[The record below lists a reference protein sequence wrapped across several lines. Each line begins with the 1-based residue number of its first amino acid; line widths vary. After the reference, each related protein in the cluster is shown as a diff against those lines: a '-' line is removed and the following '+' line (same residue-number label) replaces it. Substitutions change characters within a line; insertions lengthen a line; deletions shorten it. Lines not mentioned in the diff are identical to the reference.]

1 MDSFKETLAWVIC
14 IILSVS
20 IFLGLIAFIDVY
32 TSTLKQECRLAAIE
46 QNYNAVEIQA
56 ICERKQ

>member
-1 MDSFKETLAWVIC
+1 MESFKETLTWAIC
-14 IILSVS
+14 IVLCVMT
-20 IFLGLIAFIDVY
+20 IFGLVAFAEVY

-56 ICERKQ
+56 ICDRRQ